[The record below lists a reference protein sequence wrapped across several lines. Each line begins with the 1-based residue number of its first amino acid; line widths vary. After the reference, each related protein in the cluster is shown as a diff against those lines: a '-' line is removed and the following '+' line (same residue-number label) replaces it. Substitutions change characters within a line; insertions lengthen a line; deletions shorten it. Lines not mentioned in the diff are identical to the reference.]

1 MCYHTTKKPTFM
13 FFIASF
19 NVSVAPSLNKRESSS
34 SFTIMITSSISSF
47 EMNNLNLFPVLT
59 ASYPPTFDSKSFTTD
74 DVAFVANLGISS
86 LS

>member
-1 MCYHTTKKPTFM
+1 MCYHTTKKSTFLV
-13 FFIASF
+13 FIASF

-47 EMNNLNLFPVLT
+47 EMNNLNLFPALT
-59 ASYPPTFDSKSFTTD
+59 ASYPPTFDSKLFTTD